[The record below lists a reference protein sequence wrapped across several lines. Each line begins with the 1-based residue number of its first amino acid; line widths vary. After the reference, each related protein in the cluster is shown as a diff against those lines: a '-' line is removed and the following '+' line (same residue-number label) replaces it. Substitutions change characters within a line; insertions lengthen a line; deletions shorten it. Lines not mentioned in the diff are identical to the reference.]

1 MAEAKATKTDFKA
14 ISNETDTLPAT
25 LVGSSWGLA
34 ERVAINYFSL
44 LREVRGEVS
53 QRVLATLDWLESIQ
67 HGAFKLARETATR
80 VDKVAA
86 DGVDAGEQM
95 TMAVLGTTR
104 STALGATQLAAAPFA
119 SESKA
124 A

>member
-1 MAEAKATKTDFKA
+1 MAEAKATKTDIKA
-14 ISNETDTLPAT
+14 IINDTEPLPAT
-25 LVGSSWGLA
+25 LVGQSWGLA
-34 ERVAINYFSL
+34 ERAAMNYFSL

-53 QRVLATLDWLESIQ
+53 QRVLATIDWLESLQ
-67 HGAFKLARETATR
+67 HGVFKLARETTTR
-80 VDKVAA
+80 IDKVAA

-119 SESKA
+119 ESKA

>member
-1 MAEAKATKTDFKA
+1 MAEAKVAKTDLKA
-14 ISNETDTLPAT
+14 IVNDTDSLPAT
-25 LVGSSWGLA
+25 LVGQSWGLA
-34 ERVAINYFSL
+34 ERAAMNYFSL

-53 QRVLATLDWLESIQ
+53 QRVLATLDWLESLQ

-80 VDKVAA
+80 IDKVAA

-119 SESKA
+119 ESKA